1 MFLAYELKGLRMDF
15 NNQSIRKSGLMR
27 KANITYLY
35 KQVHNIVDN
44 LIWTNSKRNTSCRHE
59 LRDVLLKQG
68 LWDYR
73 FR

>member
-15 NNQSIRKSGLMR
+15 NNQSIRKSGLCESQYH
-27 KANITYLY
+27 YLY